1 METQMKRT
9 CAIPIAP
16 LGCGREGRHS
26 RRNVQEQETGLAR
39 LAWRVWRIST
49 DYV

>member
-26 RRNVQEQETGLAR
+26 RRNVQERELALQGSPAEFDVSR
-39 LAWRVWRIST
+39 LT
-49 DYV
+49 T